1 MNRKLLEL
9 VHKGIL
15 CSVAVALLI
24 VRVEIDANGNSEKPV
39 VEETTEEETTEEVI
53 VEEETIED
61 VELNA
66 PVVEEETIGP
76 VLEISDY
83 DQYLL
88 AKIAMAEAEA
98 EDTVGKALVIRVVL
112 NRVNSQKF
120 PNTVEKVIF
129 QYDQFSPIKNGRW
142 DRVEPSADC
151 WEALAMVIN
160 GWDESQG
167 ALYFESRG
175 YGWHSETLDFLYKHG
190 CHYFYGG

>member
-1 MNRKLLEL
+1 MNRRLFEL

-15 CSVAVALLI
+15 CAITVGLFVMRADI
-24 VRVEIDANGNSEKPV
+24 TANNNSEKPV

-53 VEEETIED
+53 VEKGTIEE

-66 PVVEEETIGP
+66 PVVEEEPIGP

-98 EDTVGKALVIRVVL
+98 EDTIGKALVIRVVL